1 MTIGIRPWCARAL
14 RSRARLS
21 AAASLALVACT
32 DPTAATDAPL
42 FMTLVPLAEA
52 VRPPDVDD
60 RSRVPADSCPVIG
73 AVASSGRRRRLNAIG
88 ASIVLPD
95 NAEEFPRPFGDTPG
109 ALFRIPAIGILA
121 VAYDDRIPILQSCSP
136 FFFKP
141 GFREQSLAYRFCPI
155 TLTGIPSTLYVDPQ
169 SDRVDSSKYIAYG
182 ENLALTTRTPSG
194 RRVNFRFVG
203 EPAINGSVAFGPAGA
218 RSNRALQLLAAVSTI
233 EWQP

>member
-32 DPTAATDAPL
+32 DPTAATHAPL

-60 RSRVPADSCPVIG
+60 RYRVPADSCPVIG

-88 ASIVLPD
+88 ASIALPD

-121 VAYDDRIPILQSCSP
+121 VAYDDRIPILQSGSP
-136 FFFKP
+136 FFFKA

-169 SDRVDSSKYIAYG
+169 SVRVDSSKYIAYG
-182 ENLALTTRTPSG
+182 EDLALTTRTPSG

-203 EPAINGSVAFGPAGA
+203 KPAINGSVAFGPAGA
-218 RSNRALQLLAAVSTI
+218 PSNRALQLLAAVSTI

>member
-1 MTIGIRPWCARAL
+1 MTIGIRPRCARAL

-52 VRPPDVDD
+52 VRPPDVHD

-88 ASIVLPD
+88 ASIALPD

-121 VAYDDRIPILQSCSP
+121 VAYDDRIPILQGGL
-136 FFFKP
+136 FFFRS
-141 GFREQSLAYRFCPI
+141 GLRAQQSLAYRFCPI
-155 TLTGIPSTLYVDPQ
+155 ALTGIPSTLYVDPYTV
-169 SDRVDSSKYIAYG
+169 RVDSSKYIAYG
-182 ENLALTTRTPSG
+182 EDLALTTRTPSG

-218 RSNRALQLLAAVSTI
+218 PSNRALQLLAAVSTI